1 MSSDGVELSIDL
13 GAASVSFDQKGKII
27 EGCLIEGC
35 LSSVF
40 GTEMAA
46 LVSEVSSDAAKEIT
60 KEITK

>member
-1 MSSDGVELSIDL
+1 LSSDGVELSIDL
-13 GAASVSFDQKGKII
+13 GAASVSFDQKGKI
-27 EGCLIEGC
+27 IEGC